1 MTSSRLPGKILM
13 DMAGK
18 PSILR
23 QIERIEHSRY
33 VDSVIVATTINNT
46 DDILVNLLEQEGIPY
61 CRGSE
66 DDVLGRVA
74 DTAAQFDLDVIVE
87 ICGDCPLIDMQEADL
102 VIERYLQGGFDLTAN
117 NFLRTYPLGMDTRG
131 ISNAVLQEAAH
142 IADDPIHR
150 EHVCQFM
157 YDNPFD
163 YSFSN
168 IEAPPFLRDPRLRM
182 TLDYPEDY
190 EFINKVYQE
199 LYPRK
204 QDFNLYDIMILL
216 NKKPELREITRGIEM
231 KRIR

>member
-1 MTSSRLPGKILM
+1 
-13 DMAGK
+13 
-18 PSILR
+18 
-23 QIERIEHSRY
+23 
-33 VDSVIVATTINNT
+33 
-46 DDILVNLLEQEGIPY
+46 
-61 CRGSE
+61 
-66 DDVLGRVA
+66 
-74 DTAAQFDLDVIVE
+74 
-87 ICGDCPLIDMQEADL
+87 
-102 VIERYLQGGFDLTAN
+102 
-117 NFLRTYPLGMDTRG
+117 
-131 ISNAVLQEAAH
+131 
-142 IADDPIHR
+142 
-150 EHVCQFM
+150 M